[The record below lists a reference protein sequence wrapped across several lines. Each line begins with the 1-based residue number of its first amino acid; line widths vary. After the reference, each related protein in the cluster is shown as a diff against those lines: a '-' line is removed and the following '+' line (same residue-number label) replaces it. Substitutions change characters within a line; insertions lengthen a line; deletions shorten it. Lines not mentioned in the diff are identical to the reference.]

1 MIRKSTATIED
12 RDRLIV
18 DKNDGTS
25 FADFEC
31 EYLPK
36 VKGKTD
42 EKEDLVACVFATN
55 GPYVYKVVYE
65 RNVYSGL
72 IFKSRTKYEL
82 FSDNHP
88 HKVTFNDKYIA
99 VVTTKASNRRPKLLI
114 YRDINSNGSGYLYS
128 GIDLDKLTNMPASDF
143 DLKLTNDDYLLVTIN
158 NENKLLYQYHIRDLK
173 IEVNDVKALEDLK
186 KNQIVFNTGSDF
198 PENRVPFKWFFVHLS
213 LQRDSGLDAG
223 GNLWGWVMLIFFIV
237 ATVITS
243 IKIRRDINKQSD
255 LIRDS
260 GVKYGQAD
268 SSLV

>member
-88 HKVTFNDKYIA
+88 HKVTFNDKY
-99 VVTTKASNRRPKLLI
+99 LL
-114 YRDINSNGSGYLYS
+114 L
-128 GIDLDKLTNMPASDF
+128 
-143 DLKLTNDDYLLVTIN
+143 
-158 NENKLLYQYHIRDLK
+158 
-173 IEVNDVKALEDLK
+173 
-186 KNQIVFNTGSDF
+186 
-198 PENRVPFKWFFVHLS
+198 
-213 LQRDSGLDAG
+213 
-223 GNLWGWVMLIFFIV
+223 
-237 ATVITS
+237 
-243 IKIRRDINKQSD
+243 
-255 LIRDS
+255 
-260 GVKYGQAD
+260 
-268 SSLV
+268 